1 MGKVRRSMMDVVME
15 TICACKDQEDEL
27 VQLQIVKAVLTA
39 VTSSVSAVH
48 ETTLLLAVKT
58 CFYIYLVSRTPVIQT
73 TANATLAQ
81 MLNVV
86 FQRLEFT
93 PGGTTGTG
101 TASLSVV
108 QRDAFLVF
116 RSLCKLSMKP
126 LPDPL
131 PADDSIELRSKLL
144 SLQLLYSII
153 LNSGQTFRSGEKF
166 VWAIRQYLCVSL
178 LKNGVSPI
186 ATILQLSLD
195 IFVAVIRAHRAIE
208 LVAFLVCLAY
218 AILHA
223 DVCESRCPAS
233 ID

>member
-1 MGKVRRSMMDVVME
+1 M
-15 TICACKDQEDEL
+15 
-27 VQLQIVKAVLTA
+27 
-39 VTSSVSAVH
+39 
-48 ETTLLLAVKT
+48 
-58 CFYIYLVSRTPVIQT
+58 P
-73 TANATLAQ
+73 
-81 MLNVV
+81 
-86 FQRLEFT
+86 
-93 PGGTTGTG
+93 
-101 TASLSVV
+101 
-108 QRDAFLVF
+108 
-116 RSLCKLSMKP
+116 
-126 LPDPL
+126 
-131 PADDSIELRSKLL
+131 